1 MSQFREDRRLAE
13 MYLSKIRSSKD
24 RGIDFSLTLSE
35 YKRFSKLKTCYY
47 TALTL
52 NSKTRTL
59 DRIDN
64 KVGYI
69 TGNVVVCHTTF
80 NALKG
85 LVENPRNE
93 LNLKNTLRGITR
105 WNKL

>member
-47 TALTL
+47 TGLTL

-85 LVENPRNE
+85 LIENPMNE

>member
-1 MSQFREDRRLAE
+1 
-13 MYLSKIRSSKD
+13 MYLAKIRSSKD

-47 TALTL
+47 TGLTL

-85 LVENPRNE
+85 LIENPMNE

>member
-13 MYLSKIRSSKD
+13 MYLAKIRSSKD

-47 TALTL
+47 TGLTL